1 MLIKEV
7 FKMNPVEPIRDP
19 KKILA
24 IKRNLKESGNTRNYL
39 LFVMGINTAL
49 RISDLLSIKVS
60 DVIDKKGNIKDYLFL
75 KEKKTSRNAKIY
87 LNEVVRQALNKY
99 LETAKPA
106 DIDPDNYLFKS
117 ERSDKPLERVRVW
130 NMIQDWVKEAGLVG
144 ERYGTH
150 SLRKTWGYQA
160 RKQGVS
166 IEQISEKLGHRS
178 VTVTK
183 RYIGINQEEINN
195 LEREICI

>member
-1 MLIKEV
+1 
-7 FKMNPVEPIRDP
+7 MNPVEPIRDK

-24 IKRNLKESGNTRNYL
+24 IKRNLKESGNARNYL
-39 LFVMGINTAL
+39 LFVMGVNTAL
-49 RISDLLSIKVS
+49 RISDLLAIKIG
-60 DVIDKKGNIKDYLFL
+60 DVIDKEGNIKDYLFI
-75 KEKKTSRNAKIY
+75 KEQKTGRNAKIY
-87 LNEVVRQALNKY
+87 LNEMVKQALEDYFESIKG
-99 LETAKPA
+99 L
-106 DIDPDNYLFKS
+106 DPERYLFKS
-117 ERSDKPLERVRVW
+117 ERSSKPLERVRVW
-130 NMIQDWVKEAGLVG
+130 VMIQEWVKEAGLEG

-160 RKQGVS
+160 RKQGAS

-195 LEREICI
+195 LEKEICV

>member
-1 MLIKEV
+1 MVK
-7 FKMNPVEPIRDP
+7 
-19 KKILA
+19 
-24 IKRNLKESGNTRNYL
+24 
-39 LFVMGINTAL
+39 
-49 RISDLLSIKVS
+49 
-60 DVIDKKGNIKDYLFL
+60 
-75 KEKKTSRNAKIY
+75 
-87 LNEVVRQALNKY
+87 QALNKY
-99 LETAKPA
+99 LESVKA
-106 DIDPDNYLFKS
+106 IGPDTYLFKS

-130 NMIQDWVKEAGLVG
+130 MMIQDWIKEAGLEG

-166 IEQISEKLGHRS
+166 IEQISEKLGHKS

-195 LEREICI
+195 IEKEVCI

>member
-1 MLIKEV
+1 
-7 FKMNPVEPIRDP
+7 MNPVEPIRDK

-24 IKRNLKESGNTRNYL
+24 IKRNLKEEGNSRNYL

-49 RISDLLSIKVS
+49 RISDLLAIKVG
-60 DVIDKKGNIKDYLFL
+60 DIIDKKGNIKDYLHI
-75 KEKKTSRNAKIY
+75 KEQKTGCNARIY
-87 LNEVVRQALNKY
+87 INELVKQALEDYFDSTK
-99 LETAKPA
+99 AM
-106 DIDPDNYLFKS
+106 DPDSYLFKS
-117 ERSDKPLERVRVW
+117 ERSNKPLDRVRVW
-130 NMIQDWVKEAGLVG
+130 MMIQEWIKEAGLEG

-166 IEQISEKLGHRS
+166 IEQISEKLGHKS
-178 VTVTK
+178 VTITK

-195 LEREICI
+195 IEKEVCI

>member
-1 MLIKEV
+1 
-7 FKMNPVEPIRDP
+7 MNMVEPIRDK

-24 IKRNLKESGNTRNYL
+24 IKRNLRESGNARNYL

-49 RISDLLSIKVS
+49 RISDLLSIKIG
-60 DVIDKKGNIKDYLFL
+60 DVIDKKGNIKDYLFI
-75 KEKKTSRNAKIY
+75 KEQKTGRTAKIY
-87 LNEVVRQALNKY
+87 LNELVKQALEKY
-99 LETAKPA
+99 FESMKA
-106 DIDPDNYLFKS
+106 IDPDSYLFKS
-117 ERSDKPLERVRVW
+117 ERSNKPLERVRVW
-130 NMIQDWVKEAGLVG
+130 VMIQDWVKEAGLEG

-166 IEQISEKLGHRS
+166 IEQISEKLGHKS

-195 LEREICI
+195 IEKEVCI

>member
-1 MLIKEV
+1 SVK
-7 FKMNPVEPIRDP
+7 
-19 KKILA
+19 A
-24 IKRNLKESGNTRNYL
+24 
-39 LFVMGINTAL
+39 
-49 RISDLLSIKVS
+49 
-60 DVIDKKGNIKDYLFL
+60 
-75 KEKKTSRNAKIY
+75 
-87 LNEVVRQALNKY
+87 
-99 LETAKPA
+99 
-106 DIDPDNYLFKS
+106 IDPDAYLFKS

-130 NMIQDWVKEAGLVG
+130 MMIQNWIKEAGLEG

-166 IEQISEKLGHRS
+166 IEQISEKLGHKS

-195 LEREICI
+195 IEKEVCI